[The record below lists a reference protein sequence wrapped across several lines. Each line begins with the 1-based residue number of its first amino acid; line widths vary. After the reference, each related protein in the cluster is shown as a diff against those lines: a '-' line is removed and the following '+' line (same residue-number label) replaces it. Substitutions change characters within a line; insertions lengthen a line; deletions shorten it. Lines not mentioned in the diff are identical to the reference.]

1 LVWYAPVSG
10 KLIES
15 VKPATTAEWLASTA
29 TDYANF
35 LDNTQGKLFRLQ
47 TIDVQSSTL
56 HSTPGY
62 DDETGVGTP
71 HGPAFFL
78 GALIRSRH

>member
-1 LVWYAPVSG
+1 VHDIKAPTSPVAQ
-10 KLIES
+10 
-15 VKPATTAEWLASTA
+15 VR

-35 LDNTQGKLFRLQ
+35 LDSSTGYLYRLQ

-56 HSTPGY
+56 HDTVGY

-71 HGPAFFL
+71 DGPWFFFGLL
-78 GALIRSRH
+78 GTSKR